1 MIKRKA
7 AKTHGKLKLSE
18 YFKELK
24 DGDKVA
30 IVREHSMEPKFP
42 ERIQGKC
49 GIVIGRKGNAYIV
62 KINDGNAEKV
72 HILKPIHLIR
82 V

>member
-7 AKTHGKLKLSE
+7 AKTHGKLKLSQ

-30 IVREHSMEPKFP
+30 IVREHSMNPNFP

-49 GIVIGRKGNAYIV
+49 GIVIGQRGDAYLIRI
-62 KINDGNAEKV
+62 KDGNAEKV